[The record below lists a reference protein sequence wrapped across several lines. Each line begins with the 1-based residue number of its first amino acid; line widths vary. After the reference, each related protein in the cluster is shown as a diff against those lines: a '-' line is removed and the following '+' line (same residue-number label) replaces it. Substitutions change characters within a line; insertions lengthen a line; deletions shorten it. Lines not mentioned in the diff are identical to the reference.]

1 MIKVNN
7 LSKSYGEI
15 KAVQNISFRVK
26 EGEIYAFLGEN
37 GAGKS
42 TTINILCAILKKD
55 KGDVF
60 IGGNKL
66 DAEDEKIK
74 KILGVVFQGSF
85 LDEALSVYE
94 NLAVRRRFTASK
106 RTLEEDTRSGGQIG
120 AQWSSGANTNRCRAG
135 KKGGHSRAILPPQA
149 AHT

>member
-26 EGEIYAFLGEN
+26 EGDYAFLGKT
-37 GAGKS
+37 ARAKHHHQH
-42 TTINILCAILKKD
+42 LCAILKKD

-60 IGGNKL
+60 IGATNLTPKT
-66 DAEDEKIK
+66 KIK

-85 LDEALSVYE
+85 
-94 NLAVRRRFTASK
+94 
-106 RTLEEDTRSGGQIG
+106 GQG
-120 AQWSSGANTNRCRAG
+120 R
-135 KKGGHSRAILPPQA
+135 
-149 AHT
+149 